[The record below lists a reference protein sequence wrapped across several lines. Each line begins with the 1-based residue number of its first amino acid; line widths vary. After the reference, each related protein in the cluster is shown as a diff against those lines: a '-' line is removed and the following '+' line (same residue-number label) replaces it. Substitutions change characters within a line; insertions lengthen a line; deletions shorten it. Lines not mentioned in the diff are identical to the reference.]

1 MKNLLKAGYYINMS
15 NKVAPMD
22 TLQIYQRLKKA
33 KASEPLAKEMAEIF
47 RETVEEKLATR
58 NDIQTIQKA
67 LKETEVC
74 LQKDI
79 RETENRLQTDL
90 KETEVRLQK
99 DLKETE
105 NRLQKDLKETENR
118 LQKDLK
124 ETESRLQNELE
135 KMKIEL
141 KAKIET
147 DIAKSKSETIKW
159 IIGWVTGL
167 LVAQTGFLF
176 GFLK

>member
-1 MKNLLKAGYYINMS
+1 M
-15 NKVAPMD
+15 
-22 TLQIYQRLKKA
+22 

-58 NDIQTIQKA
+58 NDILTI
-67 LKETEVC
+67 
-74 LQKDI
+74 
-79 RETENRLQTDL
+79 
-90 KETEVRLQK
+90 QK

-105 NRLQKDLKETENR
+105 NRLQKDIRETEVR
-118 LQKDLK
+118 LQK
-124 ETESRLQNELE
+124 ELE

-167 LVAQTGFLF
+167 LVAQTGFLA

>member
-105 NRLQKDLKETENR
+105 NRLQKDLKETE
-118 LQKDLK
+118 
-124 ETESRLQNELE
+124 SRLQNELE

>member
-79 RETENRLQTDL
+79 RETENRLQKDL
-90 KETEVRLQK
+90 KETEV
-99 DLKETE
+99 
-105 NRLQKDLKETENR
+105 RLQKDLKETENR